1 MPRLADQIAAHE
13 RTLEDAELYAR
24 EPKRFEATMAA
35 LVRTRAELASAE
47 EEWLALEEKREALEA
62 AR

>member
-24 EPKRFEATMAA
+24 EPKRFEATMAG
-35 LVRTRAELASAE
+35 LDRARSELAAAE
-47 EEWLALEEKREALEA
+47 EEWLALEGKREALEG